1 MSPMYEV
8 TGYDRKTGRLV
19 AFYDVTARRLSSVKH
34 AAGVPA
40 FDDGLGAYPL
50 NRDQVSAISRLL
62 ETPIENEN
70 LDYFLEAYDAG
81 ADRNPPGA

>member
-19 AFYDVTARRLSSVKH
+19 AFYDVTARRLASVKK
-34 AAGVPA
+34 AAGVPSS
-40 FDDGLGAYPL
+40 DDGLGAYPL
-50 NRDQVSAISRLL
+50 NREQLSVISRLL
-62 ETPIENEN
+62 ETPIDNEN

-81 ADRNPPGA
+81 ADRNPPGV

>member
-19 AFYDVTARRLSSVKH
+19 RSYDVPVRRRASVKKI
-34 AAGVPA
+34 AGVPPS
-40 FDDGLGAYPL
+40 DDGLGSYPL
-50 NRDQVSAISRLL
+50 DGDQVSGIARVL
-62 ETPIENEN
+62 ETPIENED

-81 ADRNPPGA
+81 ANQSAAS

>member
-19 AFYDVTARRLSSVKH
+19 AFYDVAARRISSVKN
-34 AAGVPA
+34 AAGVPSS
-40 FDDGLGAYPL
+40 DDGLGAYPL

-81 ADRNPPGA
+81 ADPNPSGT